1 MAFLPPVVIAVEWDD
16 ESALAGMATYKDAM
30 RDMAA
35 DTDASTAAMS
45 KGAKGAGDD
54 LKDLGDDAAAS
65 GALTRKSMEDA
76 RDGVDDSA
84 DDIHDSAGRIRS
96 DLENVGEGAI
106 AGGAATREGMEA
118 GRDAVED
125 AEKDVESKTG
135 GFSSRVAK
143 VFESVG
149 TSMGNW
155 GIPFGESV
163 SKVGEKIDEADGKG
177 DGFKQSILSIGKAA
191 TMVGGVA
198 LAGFAA
204 ESVEMA
210 DKFDVSE
217 GQVEQA
223 VKNTGASFDA
233 FKPKIESTYSRMEQ
247 LGFTNE
253 QSAEAMRTL
262 TTATQS
268 PTKAMS
274 DMGLAANIARLKQIS
289 LSAASQLLAK
299 VYAGSNRALTQ
310 MGINLDV
317 GSAKLTSIKTASEG
331 VSKAQTA
338 LKTVQDEVNAGT
350 LTGAAASDKLKA
362 AHETLSAAEEKLK
375 LDQNAV
381 GTVMDALAKRTHGM
395 AQVYG
400 TTLKGQLDIAGAAIE
415 HVGIAFGNFLMPKL
429 LVVVKGATSVI
440 TWFLKGSLAAKILG
454 AAITGPLV
462 AAMAA
467 YIGITTVAFVK
478 TAAGWVASA
487 AEAVSSAAVQIASW
501 IAVGA
506 AATAAFIAENV
517 ATLGI
522 AAGIALLVTGITY
535 LATHWTE
542 SWDTIKTVINGAV
555 EFIKSHLAVVMIA
568 LAALLGPIGLV
579 IDAALLLATHWKE
592 VMSTITSLT
601 TGIVNF
607 IGGAVEKIIAFFA
620 GLPKR
625 ILGFFEGL
633 PGKIVNVMEVL
644 PGDLIALGEKILEY
658 FAKLP
663 GRIVAFFVGLP
674 GKVMNAVEALP
685 GDMLTLGEKIMQ
697 AIIHGVE
704 KLASAFVGALKKT
717 ILGPVESIV
726 GAVEGIFGGG
736 GGSKG
741 GAAASG
747 GAVEKQI
754 LDFWLS
760 KGFSKNAA
768 AGFVGNATAESS
780 LTPGEAGGGLYQQSG
795 DGASGKGSVA
805 EQSQQVLERLSPSL
819 KAALDNAKSP
829 SEAANL
835 IMKNFEKPAGSQP
848 GETATTDQQARREQA
863 ATEAVRHIKG
873 AIENTTPT
881 AATGALKNTIATTS
895 PTAVQTAISGT
906 KATTAAETVKKAIET
921 AKLKLDELKKV
932 FTTGF
937 SELAKVSEKLF
948 KYTLAKGGVKSGE
961 LKGLEES
968 HETQENAVAVRKAQ
982 ETLKTAEGSNNPA
995 EVVAAQEAL
1004 NNALYTQK
1012 VAALKKESAAE
1023 EAEIAKQNAAKE
1035 SAFTKALAQLKQH
1048 LENGKTTTKQGMKEI
1063 EKVLKEYGVTFGS
1076 VGKDA
1081 GTAWVKQFEA
1091 AIKKAATDAGG
1102 ITAEITADIKAGL
1115 KIPGL
1120 AAGGIVTSPT
1130 LAVIGE
1136 AGPEAVIPLSGLS
1149 TSQPAALPMASAT
1162 AKPTTAGLNV
1172 ENVNVYGTSLSSNEL
1187 LTELYLKLRPML
1199 QVA

>member
-1 MAFLPPVVIAVEWDD
+1 VSFLPPVVIAVEWDD
-16 ESALAGMATYKDAM
+16 ESALANMAAYKDAM

-35 DTDASTAAMS
+35 DTDASTATMS
-45 KGAKGAGDD
+45 KGARAAGDD
-54 LKDLGDDAAAS
+54 LKDLGENAAES
-65 GALTRKSMEDA
+65 GALTRQSMEDA
-76 RDGVDDSA
+76 RDGVSESA

-96 DLENVGEGAI
+96 DLENVGDGAI

-118 GRDAVED
+118 GRDAVDD

-149 TSMGNW
+149 SSMGNW
-155 GIPFGESV
+155 GIPFSNSV
-163 SKVGEKIDEADGKG
+163 SKVGEKIDEADTKG

-223 VKNTGASFDA
+223 VKNTGASFDT
-233 FKPKIESTYSRMEQ
+233 FKPKIEATYSRMEQ

-253 QSAEAMRTL
+253 QSAETMRTL

-268 PTKAMS
+268 PTKAMG
-274 DMGLAANIARLKQIS
+274 DMGLAANIARMKNIS
-289 LSAASQLLAK
+289 LSAAAQLLAK

-331 VSKAQTA
+331 VSKAQTT
-338 LKTVQDEVNAGT
+338 LKTVQDEVSAGT
-350 LTGAAASDKLKA
+350 LKGAAGADKLRA
-362 AHETLSAAEEKLK
+362 AHEALSVAEEKLK

-381 GTVMDALAKRTHGM
+381 GTVMDALTKRTHGM

-429 LVVVKGATSVI
+429 LVAVKGATSVI

-462 AAMAA
+462 AAMLA
-467 YIGITTVAFVK
+467 YIGISTVAFVK
-478 TAAGWVASA
+478 TAAGWIATA
-487 AEAVSSAAVQIASW
+487 AKAVSSAAVQIASW
-501 IAVGA
+501 VAVGA

-522 AAGIALLVTGITY
+522 AAGIALLVTGIVY

-542 SWDTIKTVINGAV
+542 SWDTIKAIVAGAV
-555 EFIKSHLAVVMIA
+555 SFIKEHLGIVMVALAV
-568 LAALLGPIGLV
+568 LLGPIGLL
-579 IDAALLLATHWKE
+579 IDAILLLATHWKE
-592 VMSTITSLT
+592 VTSTISNLA
-601 TGIVNF
+601 TGLVSF
-607 IGGAVEKIIAFFA
+607 IGGAVEKIIEFFA
-620 GLPKR
+620 KLPGRVVGFFASIPGKVVGVMEALPGDVIALGEK
-625 ILGFFEGL
+625 ILSFFAKLPGRLVSFFEGL
-633 PGKIVNVMEVL
+633 PGKVMS
-644 PGDLIALGEKILEY
+644 
-658 FAKLP
+658 
-663 GRIVAFFVGLP
+663 
-674 GKVMNAVEALP
+674 AVEALP
-685 GDMLTLGEKIMQ
+685 GDMLSLGEKIMWG
-697 AIIHGVE
+697 IIHGVE
-704 KLASAFVGALKKT
+704 KLASAYVGMVKKVV
-717 ILGPVESIV
+717 LGPVES
-726 GAVEGIFGGG
+726 AVSTVESLFEGGG
-736 GGSKG
+736 GGGGKKG
-741 GAAASG
+741 GVATSG
-747 GAVEKQI
+747 GSVEKQI
-754 LDFWLS
+754 LNYFLG
-760 KGFSKNAA
+760 KGFSRNAA
-768 AGFVGNATAESS
+768 GGIVGNAAQESS
-780 LTPGEAGGGLYQQSG
+780 FNPNAPGGGLFQEIGGRGAKQ
-795 DGASGKGSVA
+795 GASVQ
-805 EQSQQVLERLSPSL
+805 EQL
-819 KAALDNAKSP
+819 
-829 SEAANL
+829 EAAYNEL
-835 IMKNFEKPAGSQP
+835 RTTYHNVYAAMAHAGSPQEAAHIFEVGFEKPAGSQP
-848 GETATTDQQARREQA
+848 GETVTTNNRPHREQA
-863 ATEAVRHIKG
+863 ASEAVKHIKG
-873 AIENTTPT
+873 AIETTAPTTAT
-881 AATGALKNTIATTS
+881 AAIKS
-895 PTAVQTAISGT
+895 AVSTT
-906 KATTAAETVKKAIET
+906 KASTAAETVKKAIET
-921 AKLKLDELKKV
+921 AKLKLDELKKI
-932 FTTGF
+932 FTTAFG
-937 SELAKVSEKLF
+937 ELAKVSERVF
-948 KYTLAKGGVKSGE
+948 KYTLAKGGVKSTE
-961 LKGLEES
+961 LKKLEEE
-968 HETQENAVAVRKAQ
+968 HEAQQNTAAVTGAEATLTAAKAGGNA
-982 ETLKTAEGSNNPA
+982 AEITS
-995 EVVAAQEAL
+995 AQEAL
-1004 NNALYTQK
+1004 DNALYTQK

-1063 EKVLKEYGVTFGS
+1063 EKVLREYGVTFGS

-1081 GTAWVKQFEA
+1081 GTAWVKQFET
-1091 AIKKAATDAGG
+1091 AIKRAATDAGG

-1149 TSQPAALPMASAT
+1149 TAQPAALPMAGAT

-1172 ENVNVYGTSLSSNEL
+1172 ANVNVYGTSLSSNEL